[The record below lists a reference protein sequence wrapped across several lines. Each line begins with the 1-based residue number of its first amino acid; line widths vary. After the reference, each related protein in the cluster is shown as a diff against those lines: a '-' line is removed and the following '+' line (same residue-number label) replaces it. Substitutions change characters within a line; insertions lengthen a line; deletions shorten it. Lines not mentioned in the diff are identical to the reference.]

1 MVISV
6 LEAMDLAIPDEEPA
20 RIGRTAVLP
29 EPQETLELVRH
40 HQGAGGRDLGLS
52 GTSAVAATACGDR
65 API

>member
-20 RIGRTAVLP
+20 RIG
-29 EPQETLELVRH
+29 TLELVRH